1 MRLRLLDILA
11 CPLDCAAPLELIR
24 LKSSTRPPGQNVF
37 IAPCST
43 YCAHQNKPIRAE
55 QTANQLPCT
64 ACNSVMI
71 QDAILS
77 CPACHRWFPV
87 INGIPVLVPDG
98 LRNERE
104 ELALLRKYEAAVPQ
118 AILREGFPLNLA
130 NRQSVA
136 RTAEEKHTHE
146 EAHYWGEFFHAYAAI
161 GDKSILDIRQ
171 KGTHPAY
178 YICGVLEP
186 DERDRTRR
194 YGVWPDHLG
203 KKMFGPLARFRGKR
217 ALDMGC
223 GGGQF
228 GLEAAYQGIDVVGI
242 DISHGALSV
251 AANHA
256 STVGQEIQYVCADP
270 MHPPFRS
277 GCFDLLLSKDALHH
291 LRDPYAALERLCQ
304 TLRPDGHLLA
314 YEHVGNSRLVN
325 AIIDACARVL
335 IPRIERRY
343 ARISIPPVF
352 QCPSVLE
359 DVGIIRVV
367 DAMRSFFQ
375 PSMEY
380 GELMLYFELEQ
391 LVYYACGKRRG
402 IASLVRNLTFAIEK
416 ILLLFIAPDH
426 LSFFGQRKPPASK
439 SKKEARPGGTQKG

>member
-1 MRLRLLDILA
+1 VVI
-11 CPLDCAAPLELIR
+11 E
-24 LKSSTRPPGQNVF
+24 
-37 IAPCST
+37 
-43 YCAHQNKPIRAE
+43 
-55 QTANQLPCT
+55 
-64 ACNSVMI
+64 
-71 QDAILS
+71 DAILT

-98 LRNERE
+98 LRNERQ
-104 ELALLRKYEAAVPQ
+104 ELALLRKYEAAIPP
-118 AILREGFPLNLA
+118 AILSEGYPLNLA

-136 RTAEEKHTHE
+136 RTQEEQHARD
-146 EAHYWGEFFHAYAAI
+146 EAHYWGEFFHAFAAI
-161 GDKSILDIRQ
+161 GDTSILDVRQ

-178 YICGVLEP
+178 YNRGVLEL
-186 DERDRTRR
+186 DERDKTRR

-203 KKMFGPLARFRGKR
+203 KKMFGPLVQFGGKR
-217 ALDMGC
+217 ALDIGC

-256 STVGQEIQYVCADP
+256 ATVGQEIQYVCADP
-270 MHPPFRS
+270 MYPPFHS
-277 GCFDLLLSKDALHH
+277 NCFDLLLSKDALHH
-291 LRDPYAALERLCQ
+291 LNDPHAALDRLCR

-325 AIIDACARVL
+325 AIIETCARVL

-343 ARISIPPVF
+343 PRVSIAPVF

-359 DVGIIRVV
+359 DVGILRVT

-375 PSMEY
+375 PIMEY

-391 LVYYACGKRRG
+391 LVYYAFGKRRG

-416 ILLLFIAPDH
+416 LLLLFISPEH
-426 LSFFGQRKPPASK
+426 LSFFGQRKPPANK
-439 SKKEARPGGTQKG
+439 